1 MNTRK
6 IHNYMLWRM
15 VFSKAPYLNS
25 DFNLMVEKITTG
37 VLRNYQT
44 LPRWKFCLKQ
54 VSAHLPHAVGRLY
67 VNEAFPKTAKEN
79 INKMVDTIKY
89 AFKVNMN
96 NIKWM
101 DEKTRDLALE
111 KFEKL
116 RFNIGYPDFYDAEDM
131 SLFNRH
137 MNFTINRRDFYLNIE
152 NSMKLKVKIRYAL

>member
-54 VSAHLPHAVGRLY
+54 VSAHLPHAVGR
-67 VNEAFPKTAKEN
+67 VRAA
-79 INKMVDTIKY
+79 
-89 AFKVNMN
+89 
-96 NIKWM
+96 
-101 DEKTRDLALE
+101 
-111 KFEKL
+111 
-116 RFNIGYPDFYDAEDM
+116 M
-131 SLFNRH
+131 SELF
-137 MNFTINRRDFYLNIE
+137 
-152 NSMKLKVKIRYAL
+152 